1 MSQKG
6 ETMQAQELDTLLTFK
21 EAMGY
26 LRISRSTLLRL
37 MYAGR
42 LIGHKV
48 GNNWRFYASD
58 LKDCIQQKAS

>member
-1 MSQKG
+1 
-6 ETMQAQELDTLLTFK
+6 MQAQELDTLLTFK

-48 GNNWRFYASD
+48 GNNWRFYVSD
-58 LKDCIQQKAS
+58 LKDCIQKKAS